1 MPLLIICNFILEKFQ
16 NFKFIILFYKYDKS
30 AERGTLYER
39 FPYIFLREFSSDLM
53 NFLKGKY

>member
-1 MPLLIICNFILEKFQ
+1 MPLLIICNYILDKFQ

-39 FPYIFLREFSSDLM
+39 FPYILCEFSSDLM